1 MLPALWGEMLKALF
15 LNVLISAWRCSYCT
29 HFSTSYEENLYTDI
43 LHRWKLWVLRSE
55 WKHICLS
62 TGFHTLELKSQNTI
76 NQTFQ
81 HSSKD
86 PKLHIVSFSAN
97 KTPTDTL
104 INPLQHYC
112 YSQKQ
117 TGLSFTHSPTVA
129 QWNVRNVSVDI
140 TVPSSGIA
148 SQLPNTDLKTVS
160 VCIYT
165 LCL

>member
-1 MLPALWGEMLKALF
+1 MYRFLHEGARNALTFQRHMKR
-15 LNVLISAWRCSYCT
+15 I
-29 HFSTSYEENLYTDI
+29 YTDI
-43 LHRWKLWVLRSE
+43 LHWWKLWVLRSE

-62 TGFHTLELKSQNTI
+62 IGFHTLELKSQNTI
-76 NQTFQ
+76 IQTFQ
-81 HSSKD
+81 HSSSSSKD
-86 PKLHIVSFSAN
+86 PKLHIVSSSAN